1 VWGNARGDRVI
12 LGPIEF
18 DAPLWLL
25 AAAPLI
31 ALAWWIGRRSLSG
44 LSRTGRRL
52 ALAVRA
58 LTLLAI
64 CAALADPHLRRESND
79 VATIIV
85 ADESRSMPPEAL
97 ERLASY
103 IETAAA
109 TAGPS
114 ERLGLVTAAEE
125 PYVQALPSDL
135 VRTIETGYVGAQ
147 RGTDLASAVRLA
159 MAIAPE
165 DAAGRI
171 VLATDGNETSGSL
184 LSAAR
189 SAAAAGVPIDV
200 IPVPFEIERE
210 VIFDRLAAP
219 AAARAGETVNL
230 RFILTATE
238 ATSGRLTL
246 LQGGEPID
254 LDPETSGVSAFVEL
268 EAGTNALTIPL
279 TLSSASTQRFEA
291 TFTPADAQGDTIT
304 ENNSAY
310 AVTFVRGG
318 GRTLVLVGPEARY
331 EPLLDVLGRTG
342 VDLDVRPAAGGFESL
357 AELGGF
363 DAVVLVDVSAYTF
376 SRKQQEELLAY
387 AHDLGGGIVTVG
399 GPNSYGAG
407 GWIGSPLADAFP
419 VELDPPQKRHLPK
432 GALAIVIDSSG
443 SMASPVQGTGLTQ
456 MQIANEAAVAGIEAL
471 SRLDLVMVV
480 AFDSSFRVTV
490 PMQQNE
496 QKNTI
501 ARAIRSIGP
510 GGGTNMFPAL
520 EFAREELSK
529 ADAGAKHIIVL
540 SDGQTGG
547 GAQPGLFE
555 RLEEG
560 SITVSTVSIGDA
572 TNDPLMQELAVRS
585 GGRWHPVQSR
595 GGLASLPQIFV
606 REAQT
611 VKRAL
616 IWEGDPFTPSMTGAG
631 AAPLRGIGPSLP
643 SVSGYIVTADR
654 GGLSQVTMR
663 TPEGDPLLAMWQH
676 GLGRVVAFTS
686 DASPRWTP
694 GWLSWGEATPF
705 WEQHLRW
712 AMRPSGSA
720 NLDIDARSEGD
731 RTRLVVRAFDERG
744 DPLNFATLAARVTR
758 PGLESA
764 RVDLRQTGAGRY
776 EATLE
781 TAEAGVHIVT
791 VQSERSLEGAIERG
805 VAQAAV
811 TRTFSEEHRALRDNR
826 ALLLQVAEL
835 TGGRVLPVDPAQAN
849 LFSREGLIAPIS
861 RTSIWLAV
869 ALGAVGIFLLD
880 VAVRRVRLDVFAA
893 LAALRR
899 AASRQKQEAGARLD
913 ALREAR
919 SRTQQSLAERSAAA
933 QRETPASEPTYS
945 VDANEALAP
954 RRPPAQRSAAKQEP
968 QRASVVTATKQTTDE
983 DEDGEGISRL
993 LKAKRRAREG
1003 MGQEN
1008 DER

>member
-1 VWGNARGDRVI
+1 MI

-25 AAAPLI
+25 AALPLI
-31 ALAWWIGRRSLSG
+31 GLAWWIARRSLSG
-44 LSRTGRRL
+44 LGKTGRRL

-58 LTLLAI
+58 LTLLAL
-64 CAALADPHLRRESND
+64 CAALADPHLRRESDD
-79 VATIIV
+79 VAAVVI
-85 ADESRSMPPEAL
+85 ADASRSMPPDAL

-103 IETAAA
+103 IQTAAEDA
-109 TAGPS
+109 DAS
-114 ERLGLVTAAEE
+114 QRLGLVTAAEE
-125 PYVQALPSDL
+125 PYVQTLPSPL
-135 VRTIETGYVGAQ
+135 VRQLELGYVGSE

-159 MAIAPE
+159 MAITPE
-165 DAAGRI
+165 DAAGRLI
-171 VLATDGNETSGSL
+171 LATDGNETSGSL

-189 SAAAAGVPIDV
+189 SAAAGGVPIDV

-210 VIFDRLAAP
+210 VIFERLAAP

-230 RFILTATE
+230 RFILTATR
-238 ATSGRLTL
+238 ATRGRLTL
-246 LQGGEPID
+246 LESGEPID
-254 LDPETSGVSAFVEL
+254 LDPETSGVSILVEL
-268 EAGTNALTIPL
+268 DEGTNALTIPV

-291 TFTPADAQGDTIT
+291 TFTPADANADAIA
-304 ENNSAY
+304 ENNSASS
-310 AVTFVRGG
+310 VTFVRGG
-318 GRTLVLVGPEARY
+318 GRVLALVGPEARA
-331 EPLLDVLGRTG
+331 EPLLSLLERAG
-342 VDLDVRPAAGGFESL
+342 VELETRPAAGGFESL
-357 AELGGF
+357 TELGGY
-363 DAVVLVDVSAYTF
+363 DAVALIDVSAYTF

-387 AHDLGGGIVTVG
+387 VHDLGGGLVIVG
-399 GPNSYGAG
+399 GPKSYGAG

-443 SMASPVQGTGLTQ
+443 SMASPVRGTGLTQ

-480 AFDSSFRVTV
+480 VFDSSFRVVV
-490 PMQQNE
+490 PMREND
-496 QKNTI
+496 QKGAI
-501 ARAIRSIGP
+501 ARQIRSTGP

-520 EFAREELSK
+520 EFARAELSK
-529 ADAGAKHIIVL
+529 VDAGAKHIIVL

-547 GAQPGLFE
+547 GARPGLFE
-555 RLEEG
+555 RLEEDG
-560 SITVSTVSIGDA
+560 ITVSTVSIGDA
-572 TNDPLMQELAVRS
+572 TNDPLMQELAIRS
-585 GGRWHPVQSR
+585 GGRWHPVQNR
-595 GGLASLPQIFV
+595 GGLASLPQIFI

-611 VKRAL
+611 IRRAL
-616 IWEGDPFTPSMTGAG
+616 IWEGDPFTPSMVDAG
-631 AAPLRGIGPSLP
+631 APPLRGIGPALP

-686 DASPRWTP
+686 DASPRWSG
-694 GWLSWGEATPF
+694 GWVSWEQAPAF

-720 NLDIDARSEGD
+720 NLDIEARREGE
-731 RTRLVVRAFDERG
+731 RTRLVVRAFDEHG

-791 VQSERSLEGAIERG
+791 VQSERRREGAIERG
-805 VAQAAV
+805 VAQAAI
-811 TRTFSEEHRALRDNR
+811 TRAFSEEHRALRDNR

-849 LFSREGLIAPIS
+849 LFSREGLVAPIS
-861 RTSIWLAV
+861 RTSIWLAA

-880 VAVRRVRLDVFAA
+880 VAVRRVRLDVFAGV
-893 LAALRR
+893 AALRR

-913 ALREAR
+913 VLREAR
-919 SRTQQSLAERSAAA
+919 SRTRQSMAERSGVAAK
-933 QRETPASEPTYS
+933 RETPASEPTYS
-945 VDANEALAP
+945 IDASETPAP
-954 RRPPAQRSAAKQEP
+954 RRAPAERAAPNQEP
-968 QRASVVTATKQTTDE
+968 QRAGVATAAKQTTDE

-1008 DER
+1008 DEQ